1 MRATLAR
8 LGLVALVPLL
18 LLVSGCGWEPVVPP
32 ADEPTP
38 AASEPQDE
46 LQAMISYDCS
56 NCVASESSS
65 GPMTFTF
72 RGQVHLPE
80 DAEERVVVYN
90 WEFGDGSS
98 TTGEEVTHTFDDE
111 GEYDVSLRVVTSSGR
126 EASAST
132 SVSAR
137 RPEPEQP
144 QVQHNVN
151 EGEYCTIERTLPREI
166 RVGEEFQVE
175 VRITAHQDVRF
186 VIWEDTTWFPQFRV
200 QQNPT
205 LVSYEMMEA
214 GTQRTLI
221 YDVKLWQTPEE
232 TDLWME
238 GFVKCHPG
246 GWGKSEELTLR
257 SDLNVVLPDGE
268 SQTPSEEP
276 AMP

>member
-8 LGLVALVPLL
+8 LGLMALVPLL
-18 LLVSGCGWEPVVPP
+18 MVIGGCGWEPLVPP
-32 ADEPTP
+32 TDQPSP
-38 AASEPQDE
+38 AQETREE
-46 LQAMISYDCS
+46 LTAVISYDCS
-56 NCVASESSS
+56 TCVQSESSS
-65 GPMTFTF
+65 EPMTFTF
-72 RGQVHLPE
+72 QGQVHLPAE
-80 DAEERVVVYN
+80 TEERVAVYN
-90 WEFGDGSS
+90 WDFGDGAKG
-98 TTGEEVTHTFDDE
+98 TGKKVTHTFEDE
-111 GEYDVSLRVVTSSGR
+111 GEYDVRLHVVTSNGR
-126 EASAST
+126 ETSTST
-132 SVSAR
+132 SVSAQHPES
-137 RPEPEQP
+137 PEPK
-144 QVQHNVN
+144 VQHDVQ
-151 EGEYCTIERTLPREI
+151 EGSLCTIERTLPRKI
-166 RVGEEFQVE
+166 RVGEAFQVE
-175 VRITAHQDVRF
+175 VRITANKDVRF
-186 VIWEDTTWFPQFRV
+186 VTWEDTTWFPQFRV